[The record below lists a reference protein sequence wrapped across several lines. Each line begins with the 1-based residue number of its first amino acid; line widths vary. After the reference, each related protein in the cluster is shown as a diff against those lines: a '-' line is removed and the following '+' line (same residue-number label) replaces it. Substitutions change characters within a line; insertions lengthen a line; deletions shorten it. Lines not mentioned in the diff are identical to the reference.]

1 MKTLHLEQILKAL
14 APVIK
19 NQSEAKQ
26 LLEKYWQNKIAL
38 VWTTQQVHRAANE
51 KLKALTET
59 EAISILQSVFQ
70 KHDPQFGLCWENLTT
85 AISESDLGRTL
96 TKAEL
101 NRFVYHDQI
110 TIQR

>member
-1 MKTLHLEQILKAL
+1 MKTHLELLKAL

-19 NQSEAKQ
+19 NQSKAKH
-26 LLEKYWQNKIAL
+26 LLEKYWQDKIAL

-51 KLKALTET
+51 IETVLTEA
-59 EAISILQSVFQ
+59 EAIEILQDLYQ
-70 KHDPQFGLCWENLTT
+70 HHNPQYGLRWSDLTDY
-85 AISESDLGRTL
+85 IKDSDLGRTL

-110 TIQR
+110 TIRR